1 MPTSAGLRRQEAAS
15 KQKIQ
20 NRNTRKHTQNMI
32 LAHKYNTFFPRHIR
46 CQ

>member
-20 NRNTRKHTQNMI
+20 NRNTRKHTQNI
-32 LAHKYNTFFPRHIR
+32 VLAQKYNAFFLRHIR